1 MTYEELCAY
10 LLKHPGAI
18 KEHPLGADI
27 LAFKVN
33 DRIFALLA
41 LQKKTIEITLKCK
54 IEHRLLYQKYIPSM
68 MCGTITNRTLW
79 VTVPLE
85 KTIPLDRLLNLIDES
100 YEIILKSIKKSTREK
115 LRLDRV

>member
-41 LQKKTIEITLKCK
+41 LQKKPIEITLKCK
-54 IEHRLLYQKYIPSM
+54 IEHKPQYQKHIPSM

-85 KTIPLDRLLNLIDES
+85 KSIPLDSVLNLIDES

-115 LRLDRV
+115 LRWDKV